1 MLDQL
6 LAAALVLA
14 LQAGPDTAPD
24 AAPDAAA
31 AAGGTTPGRETGV
44 APDDYGAVRAA
55 PTGSPQDVE
64 LWRRGDEVTLRM
76 WEERALARRLQAKGK
91 GEALLARLATAAAAS
106 PHEEAEQLTRVRTR
120 LKTRWDE
127 NVELYASQWPVDPT
141 RGCSYAHLYF
151 DTSMR
156 LPDGP
161 SKRGELGAARADLQ
175 GCVDRAGVPAA
186 AMHRANHEL
195 EEALREARKALKAAD
210 AKGIPTWPAVVAPGD
225 APGPAATP
233 APPAADAHERHEA
246 RERDEKAR
254 RREAREHQGHG
265 ERK

>member
-6 LAAALVLA
+6 LAATLVLA
-14 LQAGPDTAPD
+14 LQAAPD
-24 AAPDAAA
+24 AAPAATPDAAA
-31 AAGGTTPGRETGV
+31 AEGTTPGRETGV
-44 APDDYGAVRAA
+44 APDDYGAVRT
-55 PTGSPQDVE
+55 PPSGSPQDVE

-106 PHEEAEQLTRVRTR
+106 PHEEAEQLNRVRTR

-151 DTSMR
+151 DSSMR

-161 SKRGELGAARADLQ
+161 SKRGELGAARADLR

-210 AKGIPTWPAVVAPGD
+210 ARGIPTWPAPVDPGGAPT
-225 APGPAATP
+225 PAAAPATP
-233 APPAADAHERHEA
+233 DAHERHEA
-246 RERDEKAR
+246 QERDEKAR

-265 ERK
+265 EGK